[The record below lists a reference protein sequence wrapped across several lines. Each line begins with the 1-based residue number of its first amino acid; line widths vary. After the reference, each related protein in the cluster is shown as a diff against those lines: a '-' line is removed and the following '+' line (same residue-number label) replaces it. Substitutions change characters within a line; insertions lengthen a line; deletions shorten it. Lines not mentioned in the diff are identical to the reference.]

1 MKIKKKNYIK
11 FLFFI
16 SVLLLF
22 QTKSFSL
29 ENKIILKVNNEII
42 TTLDLE
48 NEINYLTALN
58 PNIKKLND
66 NEIIQLSKRSI
77 LNEKIKKIEILKNFQ
92 NASLPEKFLEELLK
106 NIYNNYSYTH
116 LVTYLVH

>member
-58 PNIKKLND
+58 PNIKTK
-66 NEIIQLSKRSI
+66 
-77 LNEKIKKIEILKNFQ
+77 
-92 NASLPEKFLEELLK
+92 
-106 NIYNNYSYTH
+106 
-116 LVTYLVH
+116 

>member
-1 MKIKKKNYIK
+1 MKIKKNYIK
-11 FLFFI
+11 FLFYFSTFI
-16 SVLLLF
+16 ISNKV
-22 QTKSFSL
+22 FSL

-77 LNEKIKKIEILKNFQ
+77 LNEKIKNRNIKKFSTHHYQKIFRRITKKYLYKNR
-92 NASLPEKFLEELLK
+92 
-106 NIYNNYSYTH
+106 Y
-116 LVTYLVH
+116 

>member
-1 MKIKKKNYIK
+1 MRIKKKNYIK

-16 SVLLLF
+16 SVILLI

-58 PNIKKLND
+58 PNIKKLHD

-77 LNEKIKKIEILKNFQ
+77 LNEKIKKNRNIKKFSKCSITRKIFRRIAKKYLYKNR
-92 NASLPEKFLEELLK
+92 
-106 NIYNNYSYTH
+106 Y
-116 LVTYLVH
+116 